1 MLNAFEFATIGKIYF
16 QPGSIKRL
24 GEEVKA
30 LRGRKVLLVTDKGV
44 RNSGVLAK
52 AIESLEKEG
61 LFQAVFDEVEP
72 NPSLETAQKGYAFM
86 KDKGC
91 DTLVAVGGGSP
102 IDTAKAIGIQATNP
116 EPLLKYEGANK
127 VANPLPPLIAV
138 PTTAG
143 TGSEVTGAAVITDR
157 ARKYK
162 VPMRSPFLIPKVALL
177 DPEVLATLPPLVL
190 ASTGMDALTHACE
203 TFVSTLTN
211 PLSQGLAYESIR
223 LIGKYLRPL
232 YANPDN
238 RDAQGYM
245 MLASTMA
252 GMAFFNG
259 RLGVVHALA
268 HPLGGFFDIPH
279 GLANAILLPHCMEF
293 SRMAAPDLFARI
305 AEALGRDIRALTME
319 EASRQAAEAVR
330 EILVDT
336 RIPTRLR
343 EVGAKKEA
351 FEAMAKDGVASGI
364 HLSNPRRVTLE
375 DAIALYEAAF

>member
-1 MLNAFEFATIGKIYF
+1 MLNAFEFATNSKIYF
-16 QPGSIKRL
+16 QPGSIKKL
-24 GEEVKA
+24 GEEVKT
-30 LRGRKVLLVTDKGV
+30 LRGRRVLLVTDKGV
-44 RNSGVLAK
+44 RNSGLVTK
-52 AIESLEKEG
+52 ALESLEKEA
-61 LFQAVFDEVEP
+61 LPYVVFDEVEP
-72 NPSLETAQKGYAFM
+72 NPSVGTAQKGFAFM
-86 KDKGC
+86 KEKGC
-91 DTLVAVGGGSP
+91 DTLAAVGGGSP

-127 VANPLPPLIAV
+127 VTNPLPPLIAV

-143 TGSEVTGAAVITDR
+143 TGSEVTGATVITDR
-157 ARKYK
+157 TRKYK
-162 VPMRSPFLIPKVALL
+162 VPMRSPFLIPRVALL
-177 DPEVLATLPPLVL
+177 DPEALATLPPLVL

-203 TFVSTLTN
+203 TYVSTMTN

-238 RDAQGYM
+238 REAQGYM

-259 RLGVVHALA
+259 RLGAVHTLA
-268 HPLGGFFDIPH
+268 HPLGGYFDIPH
-279 GLANAILLPHCMEF
+279 GVANAILLPHCMDF

-305 AEALGRDIRALTME
+305 AESLGKDIRGLTAE
-319 EASRQAAEAVR
+319 EASRKAAEAVR
-330 EILVDT
+330 EILADT

-351 FEAMAKDGVASGI
+351 FDAMAKDGLASGI
-364 HLSNPRRVTLE
+364 HLSNPRRVALE

>member
-30 LRGRKVLLVTDKGV
+30 LKGRKVLLVTDKGV
-44 RNSGVLAK
+44 RNSGLLAK
-52 AIESLEKEG
+52 ALESLEKEG
-61 LFQAVFDEVEP
+61 LSPALFDEVEP
-72 NPSLETAQKGYAFM
+72 NPSLETAQKGYALF
-86 KDKGC
+86 KGKGC
-91 DTLVAVGGGSP
+91 DTLVAIGGGSP
-102 IDTAKAIGIQATNP
+102 MDTAKAIGIQATNP

-127 VANPLPPLIAV
+127 VATPLPPLIAV

-157 ARKYK
+157 TRKYK
-162 VPMRSPFLIPKVALL
+162 VPMRSPFLIPRVALL
-177 DPEVLATLPPLVL
+177 DPEVLATLPPPVL

-203 TFVSTLTN
+203 TYVSTLTN

-232 YANPDN
+232 YANPEN
-238 RDAQGYM
+238 REAQGYM

-259 RLGVVHALA
+259 RLGAVHMLA
-268 HPLGGFFDIPH
+268 HPLGGHFDIPH
-279 GLANAILLPHCMEF
+279 GLANAILLPHCMDF
-293 SRMAAPDLFARI
+293 SRMAVPDLFSRI
-305 AEALGRDIRALTME
+305 AEALGKDIRGFTVE
-319 EASRQAAEAVR
+319 EASKKAAEGVR
-330 EILVDT
+330 EIMVDT

-351 FEAMAKDGVASGI
+351 FEAMAKDGIASGI
-364 HLSNPRRVTLE
+364 HASNPRRVKLE
-375 DAIALYEAAF
+375 DAIALYETAF

>member
-1 MLNAFEFATIGKIYF
+1 MFNAFEFATNSKIYF
-16 QPGSIKRL
+16 QPGSIQRL

-44 RNSGVLAK
+44 RNSGVLTRAV
-52 AIESLEKEG
+52 ESLEKEA
-61 LFQAVFDEVEP
+61 LSHVVFDEVEP
-72 NPSLETAQKGYAFM
+72 NPSVETAQKGYALM
-86 KDKGC
+86 KEKGC
-91 DTLVAVGGGSP
+91 DTLAAVGGGSP

-157 ARKYK
+157 TRKYK
-162 VPMRSPFLIPKVALL
+162 VPMRSPFLIPRVALL
-177 DPEVLATLPPLVL
+177 DPEVLATLPPPVL
-190 ASTGMDALTHACE
+190 ASTGMDAFTHACE
-203 TFVSTLTN
+203 TFVSTATN
-211 PLSQGLAYESIR
+211 PLSRALAYDSMR
-223 LIGKYLRPL
+223 LISQYIRRL

-238 RDAQGYM
+238 REAQGGM

-293 SRMAAPDLFARI
+293 SRMAVPALFARI
-305 AEALGRDIRALTME
+305 AEALGKDIGGLSVE
-319 EASRQAAEAVR
+319 EASRKAAEGVR

-336 RIPTRLR
+336 RIPSSLKQ
-343 EVGAKKEA
+343 VGAKKET
-351 FEAMAKDGVASGI
+351 FEAMAKDAVASGI

-375 DAIALYEAAF
+375 DAVALYEAAF

>member
-1 MLNAFEFATIGKIYF
+1 MLNAFEFWTNSKIYF
-16 QPGSIKRL
+16 QPGSIKKL
-24 GEEVKA
+24 GEETKA

-44 RNSGVLAK
+44 KNSGVLAK
-52 AIESLEKEG
+52 AIESLEREG
-61 LFQAVFDEVEP
+61 LSHAVFDGVEP
-72 NPSLETAQKGYAFM
+72 NPSAETTQKGYALM
-86 KDKGC
+86 KEKGC
-91 DTLVAVGGGSP
+91 DTLAAVGGGSP

-116 EPLLKYEGANK
+116 EPILKYEGANK
-127 VANPLPPLIAV
+127 VTNPLPPLIAI

-143 TGSEVTGAAVITDR
+143 TGSEVTGAAVITDTT
-157 ARKYK
+157 RKYK
-162 VPMRSPFLIPKVALL
+162 VPMRSPLLIPRVALL

-203 TFVSTLTN
+203 TFVSTMTN

-238 RDAQGYM
+238 REAQGYM

-259 RLGVVHALA
+259 RLGAVHTLA

-279 GLANAILLPHCMEF
+279 GIANAILLPHCMEF
-293 SRMAAPDLFARI
+293 SRIGAPDLFARI
-305 AEALGRDIRALTME
+305 AEALGRDIRGLTVE

-343 EVGAKKEA
+343 EVGAKKVA
-351 FEAMAKDGVASGI
+351 FEAMAKDGIASGI

>member
-1 MLNAFEFATIGKIYF
+1 MLNTFEFLGIGRIYF
-16 QPGSIKRL
+16 HPGAIKRL
-24 GEEVKA
+24 GEEVKP
-30 LRGRKVLLVTDKGV
+30 LRGRKVLVVTDKGV
-44 RNSGVLAK
+44 RNSGFLAK
-52 AIESLEKEG
+52 AVESLEKEG
-61 LFQAVFDEVEP
+61 LPPAVFDEVEP
-72 NPSLETAQKGYAFM
+72 NPSLETAQKGHALW
-86 KDKGC
+86 KEKGC
-91 DTLVAVGGGSP
+91 DILVAVGGGSP

-116 EPLLKYEGANK
+116 EPLLKYEGSNK
-127 VANPLPPLIAV
+127 VENPLPPLIAV

-157 ARKYK
+157 TRKYK
-162 VPMRSPFLIPKVALL
+162 TPIRSPFLIPRVALL

-203 TFVSTLTN
+203 TYVSTLTN

-232 YANPDN
+232 YANPSN
-238 RDAQGYM
+238 PEAQGYM

-259 RLGVVHALA
+259 RLGAVHTLA
-268 HPLGGFFDIPH
+268 HPLGGYFDIPH
-279 GLANAILLPHCMEF
+279 GVANAILLPHCMDF
-293 SRMAAPDLFARI
+293 SRMAVPDLFARI
-305 AEALGRDIRALTME
+305 AEALGKDIRGLTAE
-319 EASRQAAEAVR
+319 EASRKAAEAVR

-336 RIPTRLR
+336 RIPIRLR

-351 FEAMAKDGVASGI
+351 FEAMAKDGMASGI
-364 HLSNPRRVTLE
+364 HQSNPRRFTLE

>member
-1 MLNAFEFATIGKIYF
+1 
-16 QPGSIKRL
+16 
-24 GEEVKA
+24 
-30 LRGRKVLLVTDKGV
+30 
-44 RNSGVLAK
+44 
-52 AIESLEKEG
+52 
-61 LFQAVFDEVEP
+61 
-72 NPSLETAQKGYAFM
+72 
-86 KDKGC
+86 
-91 DTLVAVGGGSP
+91 
-102 IDTAKAIGIQATNP
+102 
-116 EPLLKYEGANK
+116 
-127 VANPLPPLIAV
+127 
-138 PTTAG
+138 
-143 TGSEVTGAAVITDR
+143 
-157 ARKYK
+157 
-162 VPMRSPFLIPKVALL
+162 LIPKVALL

-190 ASTGMDALTHACE
+190 ASTGMDAFTHACE
-203 TFVSTLTN
+203 TFVSTATN
-211 PLSQGLAYESIR
+211 PLSQALAYDSMR
-223 LIGKYLRPL
+223 LISQYIRRL

-238 RDAQGYM
+238 REAQGGM

-293 SRMAAPDLFARI
+293 SRIGAPDLFARI
-305 AEALGRDIRALTME
+305 AEALGRDIRGLTVE

-351 FEAMAKDGVASGI
+351 FEAMAKDGIASGI

>member
-44 RNSGVLAK
+44 RNSGLLAK
-52 AIESLEKEG
+52 ALESLEKEG
-61 LFQAVFDEVEP
+61 LSQAVFDEVEP
-72 NPSLETAQKGYAFM
+72 NPSRETAQKGYALF
-86 KDKGC
+86 KEKGC

-102 IDTAKAIGIQATNP
+102 MDTAKAIGIQATNP

-157 ARKYK
+157 TRKYK
-162 VPMRSPFLIPKVALL
+162 VPMRSPFLIPRVALL
-177 DPEVLATLPPLVL
+177 DPEVLATLPPPVL

-203 TFVSTLTN
+203 TYVSTLTN

-238 RDAQGYM
+238 REAQGYM

-259 RLGVVHALA
+259 RLGAVHMLA
-268 HPLGGFFDIPH
+268 HPLGGHFDIPH
-279 GLANAILLPHCMEF
+279 GLANAILLPHCMDF
-293 SRMAAPDLFARI
+293 SRMAAPDLFSRI
-305 AEALGRDIRALTME
+305 AEALGKDIRGFTVE
-319 EASRQAAEAVR
+319 EASRKAAEGVR
-330 EILVDT
+330 EIMVDT

-351 FEAMAKDGVASGI
+351 FEAMAKDGIASGI
-364 HLSNPRRVTLE
+364 HASNPRKVMLE

>member
-1 MLNAFEFATIGKIYF
+1 MINTFEFATIGRINF
-16 QPGSIKRL
+16 QPGSIKKL
-24 GEEVKA
+24 GEEVKT
-30 LRGRKVLLVTDKGV
+30 LRGRKALLVTDKGV
-44 RNSGVLAK
+44 RNSGILAK

-61 LFQAVFDEVEP
+61 LPFVVFDEVEP
-72 NPSLETAQKGYAFM
+72 NPSLETAQKGYALF
-86 KDKGC
+86 KEKGC

-127 VANPLPPLIAV
+127 VANPLPPLIAL

-162 VPMRSPFLIPKVALL
+162 VPMRSSFLIPKVALL
-177 DPEVLATLPPLVL
+177 DPEVLATLPPQVL

-203 TFVSTLTN
+203 TYVSTLTN

-238 RDAQGYM
+238 REAQGYM

-259 RLGVVHALA
+259 RLGAVHTLA

-279 GLANAILLPHCMEF
+279 GLANAILLPHCMDF

-305 AEALGRDIRALTME
+305 AEALGKDIRGLTAE
-319 EASRQAAEAVR
+319 EASRKAAEAVR

-351 FEAMAKDGVASGI
+351 FEAMANDGIASGI